1 MQKSFYDIGNKQ
13 FLVLRIYP
21 VHTLCLMPVLLSYTR
36 IYIIHIIHH
45 QYYTILHIL
54 SITYVYYLYIIYVII
69 HLAARYLFIHIFIST
84 IILFYYSEL
93 VQRSHYVEYK

>member
-1 MQKSFYDIGNKQ
+1 MSHASITF
-13 FLVLRIYP
+13 
-21 VHTLCLMPVLLSYTR
+21 
-36 IYIIHIIHH
+36 IHAYLYHPKILHH

-93 VQRSHYVEYK
+93 VQKSHHVEYK